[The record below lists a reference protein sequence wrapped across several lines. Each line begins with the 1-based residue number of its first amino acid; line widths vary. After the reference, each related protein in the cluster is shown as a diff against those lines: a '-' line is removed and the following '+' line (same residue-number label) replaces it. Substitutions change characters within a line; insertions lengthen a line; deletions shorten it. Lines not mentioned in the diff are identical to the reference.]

1 MAVTGRDTTSL
12 TLSATGNAA
21 GDNVLIGY
29 TTVPKMNDWNQM
41 IYGGTF
47 GLPEGDMAV
56 GDSINGGGYVAYYG
70 PAADGIE
77 LKGLK
82 PNTVYHLTAWSRAAD
97 GRYSSD
103 TVSVST
109 TSAAVVPW
117 TPSLSNMAQYDNLVG
132 WDRLGDWK
140 KEDNTTIENQ
150 MRTADTQNGTE
161 TWVCLPPMY
170 LAEGTNRLV
179 MSILMTEFANHAYYP
194 YSLREGDK
202 IEVQVSANGTDY
214 ATVMS
219 YDVSNPLKFTSTESY
234 LKLFVPF
241 TECADS
247 KATVRLYFKL
257 YGAATISVK
266 GMRMEQVGEC
276 DYPINLAAPQDMI
289 VGDAATIT
297 WTPQGEE
304 DAWEVRYKK
313 SAEAEWD
320 EPIIVREPQCR
331 LTGLAGLTS
340 YDVQARARCSA
351 FSQSQWSE
359 KFTFI
364 SGLALPFAIN
374 FAELEELPGPWQ
386 FTSGVLA
393 SPTVM
398 EESSYGWQFM
408 SSFRGSNMVIYGM
421 DGAVDEWL
429 VTPTTNFGDGN
440 VNYIVT
446 LGIQNVQDNDP
457 ASDFS
462 ISLVVSDADGN
473 FSQDGV
479 VKTFARDE
487 LPELYATGEFTAM
500 LKGVKGNARLGL
512 YAHNTTG
519 RSPMIMLNTMSVAY
533 SCPNDAEVTVDAVG
547 DNSIS
552 ATVSGSAEE
561 WLVFVRKAG
570 DASREYRKV
579 TDGKIEADG
588 LDTRTDYEIGVTKVC
603 EPGDTALVKIVTVTT
618 TGGNCGMPQD
628 VAVVPGKFDATA
640 TWTGEASAYNVRYRV
655 YGTERWAEEQV
666 TANTITVG
674 GLTSSTRYELAVQS
688 VCSRAEGD
696 TSAYTTPVE
705 FTTLV
710 ETCLPPENVAVV
722 PASESATV
730 TWTGEA
736 DKYQVGCTL
745 AGGTET
751 LAIVEGSEFAI
762 TGLQPDADYAVRV
775 RAICAEGDT
784 SRWSSTVAFSTEPL
798 AECVTPANLAVS
810 DITDNSATLS
820 WTADGGNTGWNLRWR
835 ASSVTSWTNV
845 EGIAATSY
853 QLTGLQPNTLYI
865 WSVQAVCDAGRTSG
879 WSVQNRFTT
888 LLADGIGD
896 IGIDDIRIFV
906 KGKTLNVVNPS
917 GGVIKSVSVY
927 DAAGRTIASFAA
939 GTDENVFIP
948 LSVEGTVIVKVCGE
962 KQAKTVQVVVK

>member
-1 MAVTGRDTTSL
+1 MKQPSFSGL
-12 TLSATGNAA
+12 TLSRFCFQISMLLKSAT
-21 GDNVLIGY
+21 
-29 TTVPKMNDWNQM
+29 P
-41 IYGGTF
+41 
-47 GLPEGDMAV
+47 LPEGLLLMAK
-56 GDSINGGGYVAYYG
+56 DSSNLEQTNI
-70 PAADGIE
+70 
-77 LKGLK
+77 
-82 PNTVYHLTAWSRAAD
+82 
-97 GRYSSD
+97 
-103 TVSVST
+103 
-109 TSAAVVPW
+109 
-117 TPSLSNMAQYDNLVG
+117 LSNMSKQLEEG
-132 WDRLGDWK
+132 
-140 KEDNTTIENQ
+140 
-150 MRTADTQNGTE
+150 
-161 TWVCLPPMY
+161 LP
-170 LAEGTNRLV
+170 
-179 MSILMTEFANHAYYP
+179 
-194 YSLREGDK
+194 
-202 IEVQVSANGTDY
+202 
-214 ATVMS
+214 
-219 YDVSNPLKFTSTESY
+219 
-234 LKLFVPF
+234 
-241 TECADS
+241 
-247 KATVRLYFKL
+247 
-257 YGAATISVK
+257 
-266 GMRMEQVGEC
+266 
-276 DYPINLAAPQDMI
+276 
-289 VGDAATIT
+289 
-297 WTPQGEE
+297 
-304 DAWEVRYKK
+304 
-313 SAEAEWD
+313 
-320 EPIIVREPQCR
+320 
-331 LTGLAGLTS
+331 
-340 YDVQARARCSA
+340 
-351 FSQSQWSE
+351 FSQVMKESHAFPSYVLHMTLLGEQTGTLDITMERLSE
-359 KFTFI
+359 YYEQEHI
-364 SGLALPFAIN
+364 IYENLRRAI
-374 FAELEELPGPWQ
+374 
-386 FTSGVLA
+386 T
-393 SPTVM
+393 
-398 EESSYGWQFM
+398 
-408 SSFRGSNMVIYGM
+408 
-421 DGAVDEWL
+421 
-429 VTPTTNFGDGN
+429 
-440 VNYIVT
+440 
-446 LGIQNVQDNDP
+446 
-457 ASDFS
+457 
-462 ISLVVSDADGN
+462 
-473 FSQDGV
+473 
-479 VKTFARDE
+479 
-487 LPELYATGEFTAM
+487 
-500 LKGVKGNARLGL
+500 
-512 YAHNTTG
+512 
-519 RSPMIMLNTMSVAY
+519 SPMIMLNTMSVAY

-962 KQAKTVQVVVK
+962 KQAKTVQVVVN